1 MTRSAEHQVRRP
13 HHHRHVIDVLPHIQQ
28 RTAETQPLQLAGHM
42 GPVALSGGVDVV
54 EGKAVRLL
62 PPEEVQHPGVHGG
75 RTQTAPEGG
84 HQRLIVGIAQLFTG
98 LLLRQ
103 SEEIAPHRRS
113 RDHHLFGVLI
123 VAAAV
128 LEPHH
133 HAVHAAL
140 QQLGGQA
147 GDHVGLVDG
156 GGNMP
161 PGGGLDGGIAG
172 VAAGAHHQIRL
183 EGANDGVRL
192 TAGGHQGLGGLEIVA
207 QRLGRQGAVE
217 VADLHGGKVI
227 ARLFDQAPLHAV
239 GGAHEQ
245 YAGGGVFFPQIAC
258 QRQRRIH
265 MSGGAAAGKDHIHS
279 KQLLWGGM
287 GNTRFRS
294 LGVIARERA
303 AHLYLAPLCKGVCQR
318 S

>member
-1 MTRSAEHQVRRP
+1 MAFAMDPALLRILQNVLRALVQRFAGGLLLRQHHRAAVGLQQPCVLLLVVGHHVGRGHQYGGHAQRRHLAEGAGSGAADDQIGGG

-147 GDHVGLVDG
+147 RGSCWTRGRRWEY
-156 GGNMP
+156 
-161 PGGGLDGGIAG
+161 
-172 VAAGAHHQIRL
+172 AAG
-183 EGANDGVRL
+183 
-192 TAGGHQGLGGLEIVA
+192 
-207 QRLGRQGAVE
+207 
-217 VADLHGGKVI
+217 
-227 ARLFDQAPLHAV
+227 
-239 GGAHEQ
+239 
-245 YAGGGVFFPQIAC
+245 
-258 QRQRRIH
+258 RR
-265 MSGGAAAGKDHIHS
+265 
-279 KQLLWGGM
+279 
-287 GNTRFRS
+287 
-294 LGVIARERA
+294 
-303 AHLYLAPLCKGVCQR
+303 P
-318 S
+318 

>member
-1 MTRSAEHQVRRP
+1 MVGMPSAV
-13 HHHRHVIDVLPHIQQ
+13 
-28 RTAETQPLQLAGHM
+28 T
-42 GPVALSGGVDVV
+42 S
-54 EGKAVRLL
+54 
-62 PPEEVQHPGVHGG
+62 
-75 RTQTAPEGG
+75 TAPEGG

-133 HAVHAAL
+133 HAVHATL

-192 TAGGHQGLGGLEIVA
+192 TAGGHQGLGSLEIVA

-287 GNTRFRS
+287 GQYALS
-294 LGVIARERA
+294 LLGCHCEGECRA
-303 AHLYLAPLCKGVCQR
+303 SILDPLV
-318 S
+318 